1 MNRID
6 PNEFMDE
13 LIFCLK
19 QEDIVK
25 AKALLQFAS
34 DSNIDVVIQKKALLE
49 IGKAPEAIAFPLLE
63 YLLKIE
69 IKNKEINES
78 IYELILDK
86 SYGRT
91 DLVIK
96 YINQEHKKSRLV
108 YLQAVGDLMLLDA
121 APELARIL
129 HKESDREV
137 LIAAVKALGALR
149 LIDYLP
155 TMASLM
161 TSPDIKVKHASIYAM
176 AEMGDK
182 SAVDELFKVI
192 TGKDESDFVAIE
204 ALSEIQNQHALDCL
218 ASLLHSSHT
227 HIRDAAI
234 DQLIKIGNKAVPTLS
249 TATRNAKSDYM
260 IHLITTIGYIGDNSA
275 LPTLLDIINI
285 KPVDANIRQAL
296 YEALERLPSPKSA
309 ISLAG
314 GLADTVEAVRMSAA
328 RAVDKNLSKVL
339 VAGLK
344 NIVRREDEE
353 AGWAVAALIDS
364 EADNIFNF
372 LLEEESFINLAR
384 NHVTT
389 KADPATRTHFLE
401 LLKSKGREEL
411 ARSIEDAV
419 ICENEKSDKKSQKD
433 KLNIYVVDDSRM
445 MLKLYQNKLTKLG
458 YNPTVFEFPEKAIT
472 AMFVLKPDLIITDL
486 NMPKING
493 LQLTREI
500 RKKFTRQ
507 QLPII
512 MITTQS
518 DFIQMEN
525 EENHSRVDDNYLS
538 RSGINKVLHKPFT
551 DEELESAINN
561 YLKS

>member
-19 QEDIVK
+19 QEDIIK

-34 DSNIDVVIQKKALLE
+34 DSNIDVVIQQKALLE
-49 IGKAPEAIAFPLLE
+49 LGKSPDSMAFPLLE

-69 IKNKEINES
+69 IKDKEINES

-96 YINQEHKKSRLV
+96 NINQEHKKSRLV

-129 HKESDREV
+129 YKETDKEV
-137 LIAAVKALGALR
+137 LLATVKALGALR
-149 LIDYLP
+149 LAGYLP
-155 TMASLM
+155 TLASIMANS
-161 TSPDIKVKHASIYAM
+161 DIEVKHASIYAM
-176 AEMGDK
+176 ADMGDRN
-182 SAVDELFKVI
+182 AVDELFNVI

-204 ALSEIQNQHALDCL
+204 ALAEIQNQHALDCL
-218 ASLLHSSHT
+218 ATLLDSSHT

-234 DQLIKIGNKAVPTLS
+234 DQLIKIGKKAVPTLA

-260 IHLITTIGYIGDNSA
+260 IHLVTTIGYIGDNSA

-285 KPVDANIRQAL
+285 KPADANIRQAL

-344 NIVRREDEE
+344 NIVRREDKE
-353 AGWAVAALIDS
+353 AGWAVAALIDA

-372 LLEEESFINLAR
+372 LLEEESFINLATK
-384 NHVTT
+384 HVTT
-389 KADPATRTHFLE
+389 KADPATRAHFLE
-401 LLKSKGREEL
+401 LLKSKNREEL
-411 ARSIEDAV
+411 ALSIEDAV
-419 ICENEKSDKKSQKD
+419 TCNSTEPQKNPI
-433 KLNIYVVDDSRM
+433 NIYVVDDSRM

-458 YNPTVFEFPEKAIT
+458 YNPTVFEFPEKVIPAI
-472 AMFVLKPDLIITDL
+472 FVIKPDLIITDL

-500 RKKFTRQ
+500 RKKYTRQ

-538 RSGINKVLHKPFT
+538 RSGINKVLHKPFS
-551 DEELESAINN
+551 DQELESAINEF
-561 YLKS
+561 LEKQS

>member
-1 MNRID
+1 MNRIN

-34 DSNIDVVIQKKALLE
+34 DSNIDAVIQRKALLE
-49 IGKAPEAIAFPLLE
+49 LGKSPDSIAFPLLE

-69 IKNKEINES
+69 IKDKDINES

-86 SYGRT
+86 SYGKT

-129 HKESDREV
+129 HEESDKEI
-137 LIAAVKALGALR
+137 LIATVKALGALR
-149 LIDYLP
+149 LVDYLP

-161 TSPDIKVKHASIYAM
+161 ANPNIKVKHASIFAM

-182 SAVDELFKVI
+182 NAVDELFKVI

-204 ALSEIQNQHALDCL
+204 ALSEIQNQHALNCL
-218 ASLLHSSHT
+218 ATLLDSSHT

-234 DQLIKIGNKAVPTLS
+234 DQLIKIGNKAVPTLA

-260 IHLITTIGYIGDNSA
+260 IHLVTTIGYIGDNSA

-285 KPVDANIRQAL
+285 KPIDANIRQAL

-314 GLADTVEAVRMSAA
+314 GLSDTVEAVRMSAA

-372 LLEEESFINLAR
+372 LLEEESFVNLAR
-384 NHVTT
+384 KHVTV
-389 KADPATRTHFLE
+389 KADPATRAHFLE

-411 ARSIEDAV
+411 ARSIEDTF
-419 ICENEKSDKKSQKD
+419 ICENNKTQKD
-433 KLNIYVVDDSRM
+433 QLNIYVVDDSRM
-445 MLKLYQNKLTKLG
+445 MLKLYHNKLTKLG
-458 YNPTVFEFPEKAIT
+458 YKPTVFEFPEKAIT

-493 LQLTREI
+493 IQLTREV

-518 DFIQMEN
+518 DFIQVGEQ
-525 EENHSRVDDNYLS
+525 ENHSRVDDSYLS
-538 RSGINKVLHKPFT
+538 RSGISKVLHKPFT
-551 DEELESAINN
+551 DEELESAINEF
-561 YLKS
+561 LVKSS